1 MPHANLSSLPAL
13 QNHRARLALACMA
26 VLGLGIPWVFNIR
39 YFLAGGS
46 VAPEVF
52 FRDALANA
60 LTTAI
65 TVDVYL
71 AALVFSG
78 AVWWE
83 RRVRRP
89 WLHVLACFAIGLAF
103 ALPLYLLHRRL
114 PQGQA
119 D

>member
-1 MPHANLSSLPAL
+1 MPAI
-13 QNHRARLALACMA
+13 QDRRARRALACLA
-26 VLGLGIPWVFNIR
+26 LLGLIVPWYFNIR
-39 YFLAGGS
+39 YFLSGGS
-46 VAPEVF
+46 VAPGVF
-52 FRDALANA
+52 WRDASVNA

-71 AALVFSG
+71 AALVFAG

-89 WLHVLACFAIGLAF
+89 WLYVLACFAIGLAF
-103 ALPLYLLHRRL
+103 AMPLYLLHRL
-114 PQGQA
+114 PPQRTS